1 MANAKLTALP
11 ADTSLASTDIL
22 YVVIDPLTTPV
33 SKQATIATVVSAAGA
48 IAVTT
53 VTASGLLTGGNITTA
68 GTIGAG
74 AITSSALLTGAN
86 IHTAGTVGAGNIT
99 SSGVVS
105 AGNFTSLGTAGIH
118 NTLTAH
124 AVTSEG
130 LLTGA
135 NISTAGTIGAASVTA
150 SGNVTATGGTLTL
163 GTIVVARGT
172 NYPALG
178 TWNAGDILFNS
189 IPAVGTVTG
198 WICTVGGTAGGT
210 WLGWG
215 TL

>member
-1 MANAKLTALP
+1 MANAKLTAL
-11 ADTSLASTDIL
+11 ASASVLASTDIL
-22 YVVIDPLTTPV
+22 YVVVNPGTSPV
-33 SKQATIATVVSAAGA
+33 SKQATAQTVVNA
-48 IAVTT
+48 
-53 VTASGLLTGGNITTA
+53 A
-68 GTIGAG
+68 GTI
-74 AITSSALLTGAN
+74 SV
-86 IHTAGTVGAGNIT
+86 TAVTAT
-99 SSGVVS
+99 GVVS

>member
-68 GTIGAG
+68 GTIGAA

-86 IHTAGTVGAGNIT
+86 ITTAGTIGAAAITSSALLTGANISTAGTVGAGAIT
-99 SSGVVS
+99 SS
-105 AGNFTSLGTAGIH
+105 AL
-118 NTLTAH
+118 LTA
-124 AVTSEG
+124 
-130 LLTGA
+130 A
-135 NISTAGTIGAASVTA
+135 NISTAGTIGAASLTA
-150 SGNVTATGGTLTL
+150 SGNIALTGGTLTL

-172 NYPALG
+172 NSPALG

-210 WLGWG
+210 WLGFG

>member
-53 VTASGLLTGGNITTA
+53 VTASGLLTGGNISTA

-74 AITSSALLTGAN
+74 AITSSALLTA
-86 IHTAGTVGAGNIT
+86 
-99 SSGVVS
+99 
-105 AGNFTSLGTAGIH
+105 
-118 NTLTAH
+118 
-124 AVTSEG
+124 
-130 LLTGA
+130 A

-150 SGNVTATGGTLTL
+150 SGNMTATGGTLTL

-172 NYPALG
+172 NFPALG

-189 IPAVGTVTG
+189 LPAAGTVTG
-198 WICTVGGTAGGT
+198 WICTVGGTVGGT
-210 WLGWG
+210 WLGFG

>member
-53 VTASGLLTGGNITTA
+53 VTASGLLTGGNI
-68 GTIGAG
+68 
-74 AITSSALLTGAN
+74 
-86 IHTAGTVGAGNIT
+86 
-99 SSGVVS
+99 
-105 AGNFTSLGTAGIH
+105 
-118 NTLTAH
+118 
-124 AVTSEG
+124 
-130 LLTGA
+130 
-135 NISTAGTIGAASVTA
+135 STAGTIGAASVTA
-150 SGNVTATGGTLTL
+150 SGNMTATGGTLTL

-172 NYPALG
+172 NFPALG
-178 TWNAGDILFNS
+178 TWNVGDILFNS
-189 IPAVGTVTG
+189 LPAAGTVTG
-198 WICTVGGTAGGT
+198 WICTVGGTVGGT
-210 WLGWG
+210 WLGFG